1 MIHARGLVFLYLD
14 MVIHLFPLFEGGG
27 HLGFYQ
33 LLLGGKVFLLLSPK
47 G

>member
-1 MIHARGLVFLYLD
+1 MSHARGIVFLYLD

-27 HLGFYQ
+27 HLGFDQ
-33 LLLGGKVFLLLSPK
+33 LLPSRKVFLLLRPK